1 MPKTK
6 YKIILFYKF
15 IGIKNP
21 NKFKN
26 EQIALCDSLGLK
38 GRVLIA
44 KEGINATLEGKL
56 GAINKYKT
64 QLKKNKLFKDIV
76 FKESAGFGNAFP
88 KMVVRVR
95 KEVVTLGVG
104 KLNVKKDTAKTITAA
119 ELHKLY
125 KLNDDFTILDLRN
138 NYEIEVG
145 KFEKTE
151 HPDLQNFRDLPQK
164 ISSIK
169 HLKNKKVIAVCT
181 GGIRCEKATCLLR
194 KKGFKNLYQLK
205 DGIHSYMQRYPA
217 AHFKGSLFVFDN
229 RMTTEVAKTSR
240 REIIGKCYYCDSPSE
255 DYYNNDSVRPSLKI
269 ICCPKCIKSHK
280 AELRKC
286 VNA

>member
-88 KMVVRVR
+88 K
-95 KEVVTLGVG
+95 
-104 KLNVKKDTAKTITAA
+104 I
-119 ELHKLY
+119 
-125 KLNDDFTILDLRN
+125 
-138 NYEIEVG
+138 
-145 KFEKTE
+145 
-151 HPDLQNFRDLPQK
+151 PQQSC
-164 ISSIK
+164 ISFIS
-169 HLKNKKVIAVCT
+169 
-181 GGIRCEKATCLLR
+181 
-194 KKGFKNLYQLK
+194 
-205 DGIHSYMQRYPA
+205 
-217 AHFKGSLFVFDN
+217 
-229 RMTTEVAKTSR
+229 
-240 REIIGKCYYCDSPSE
+240 
-255 DYYNNDSVRPSLKI
+255 
-269 ICCPKCIKSHK
+269 
-280 AELRKC
+280 
-286 VNA
+286 